1 MGISGD
7 VRKEIWDDGNDHDIE
22 KKLLSVIVPVYNVEP
37 YLRRCL
43 DSICNQSY
51 RELEILCV
59 NDGSTDNSLIILQE
73 YAEKDSRIQV
83 ITKENGGLVSARKAG
98 ILRASG
104 EYVTYVDSDDWIEQG
119 MYEHLIELAVKE
131 DADIVTSGDIRDYGT
146 HRVEEPEHAETGIY
160 QDRRILQL
168 KENLIDTTV
177 FFRKNISFHL
187 IDKIFKRKYLLEYQ
201 LRISNQVN
209 VGEDVAVAYPAIM
222 NAKKIVVS
230 GRNYYHYCLRNDS
243 IMGIHRNDDLKSIK
257 IMLNQLEGDLKD
269 VSSSV
274 INAVQQYK
282 MLFLYVN
289 LLRNLRNV
297 IKFNNN
303 FLYPFG
309 NIPRNSKVIIYGAGK
324 FGTELKSFIEEQS
337 YLKLSAVLDK
347 MPGPD
352 QLHPSEIQNI
362 QYDYVL
368 IAALVYDVIEE
379 MRRELRIYGV
389 KDSQVLYV
397 KADLL

>member
-7 VRKEIWDDGNDHDIE
+7 FRKETFDVGSDHGRS

-37 YLRRCL
+37 YLSRCL

-51 RELEILCV
+51 RELEIICV
-59 NDGSTDNSLIILQE
+59 NDGSTDHSLLILQE

-119 MYEHLIELAVKE
+119 MYEHLIALAESE
-131 DADIVTSGDIRDYGT
+131 DADIVTSGDVRDYGT
-146 HRVEEPEHAETGIY
+146 HTVEEPEYVETGIY

-187 IDKIFKRKYLLEYQ
+187 VDKIFKRKYLLEYQ

-243 IMGIHRNDDLKSIK
+243 IMGIHRNDDLQSIK
-257 IMLNQLEGDLKD
+257 IMLNQLEGDFED

-282 MLFLYVN
+282 MLSLYVN

-297 IKFNNN
+297 IKFYNN

-347 MPGPD
+347 MPGSD
-352 QLHPSEIQNI
+352 KLHPSEIQNI

-379 MRRELRIYGV
+379 IRRELRIYGV
-389 KDSQVLYV
+389 RDSKVLYV